1 MSPKKNILY
10 NLYIETKI
18 ILNELVVHDS
28 LKLEKSIK
36 LTKLQEIDDLF
47 VKVQQK
53 LAREAVKKTES
64 STIIDSISFINDGD
78 TVVTPNIDHDTLTL
92 PQNTENEDEDL
103 DTSVDFALLRKQVE
117 EDYFERVSKIRSF
130 YDFEVFQQYREL
142 FKDYDFYNSYKN
154 LLSELFVVD
163 SLSSSEFVKKF
174 TLKTSNYIPVINSFN
189 IKYILYMEDFLFSW
203 LLQSLFQKKFWKLKK
218 IKFKKWKFK
227 KKKLRKLYVLKKIRK
242 FIRFK
247 RFKQKNF
254 FLFQKLNHYTVSFS
268 KIPKNILVQ
277 KIPLTEKIINTYNVE
292 FFYKLNKKAQLQNF
306 SDDWSFFPSDYS
318 YSKFSIYS
326 RNYHQKPYLK
336 LRRSR
341 VLHWNLFY
349 KKTIR
354 KQRYKSFLNR
364 FMKKYTNFSYDY
376 TFIVNLFTKFCI
388 SWTRTSKLPSIAK
401 LLILD
406 KKDKI
411 IKLPL
416 FFNKVFNWRFLK
428 KRNYILK
435 KKIGRWSFLNFK
447 RFKFPWLQRK
457 KHSPKGVN
465 HIQPNIQTF
474 FQLGYLDKLTGYFML
489 NTELKKFTLPA
500 LETFKANS
508 LIKLHMYRYKSNN
521 KWI

>member
-1 MSPKKNILY
+1 MSYVKKWVKRGKKKMSPKKNILY

-203 LLQSLFQKKFWKLKK
+203 LLQSLFQKKF
-218 IKFKKWKFK
+218 
-227 KKKLRKLYVLKKIRK
+227 
-242 FIRFK
+242 
-247 RFKQKNF
+247 
-254 FLFQKLNHYTVSFS
+254 
-268 KIPKNILVQ
+268 
-277 KIPLTEKIINTYNVE
+277 
-292 FFYKLNKKAQLQNF
+292 
-306 SDDWSFFPSDYS
+306 
-318 YSKFSIYS
+318 
-326 RNYHQKPYLK
+326 
-336 LRRSR
+336 
-341 VLHWNLFY
+341 
-349 KKTIR
+349 
-354 KQRYKSFLNR
+354 
-364 FMKKYTNFSYDY
+364 
-376 TFIVNLFTKFCI
+376 
-388 SWTRTSKLPSIAK
+388 
-401 LLILD
+401 
-406 KKDKI
+406 
-411 IKLPL
+411 
-416 FFNKVFNWRFLK
+416 
-428 KRNYILK
+428 
-435 KKIGRWSFLNFK
+435 
-447 RFKFPWLQRK
+447 
-457 KHSPKGVN
+457 
-465 HIQPNIQTF
+465 
-474 FQLGYLDKLTGYFML
+474 
-489 NTELKKFTLPA
+489 
-500 LETFKANS
+500 
-508 LIKLHMYRYKSNN
+508 
-521 KWI
+521 

>member
-203 LLQSLFQKKFWKLKK
+203 LLQSLFQKKF
-218 IKFKKWKFK
+218 
-227 KKKLRKLYVLKKIRK
+227 
-242 FIRFK
+242 
-247 RFKQKNF
+247 
-254 FLFQKLNHYTVSFS
+254 
-268 KIPKNILVQ
+268 
-277 KIPLTEKIINTYNVE
+277 
-292 FFYKLNKKAQLQNF
+292 
-306 SDDWSFFPSDYS
+306 
-318 YSKFSIYS
+318 
-326 RNYHQKPYLK
+326 
-336 LRRSR
+336 
-341 VLHWNLFY
+341 
-349 KKTIR
+349 
-354 KQRYKSFLNR
+354 
-364 FMKKYTNFSYDY
+364 
-376 TFIVNLFTKFCI
+376 
-388 SWTRTSKLPSIAK
+388 
-401 LLILD
+401 
-406 KKDKI
+406 
-411 IKLPL
+411 
-416 FFNKVFNWRFLK
+416 
-428 KRNYILK
+428 
-435 KKIGRWSFLNFK
+435 
-447 RFKFPWLQRK
+447 
-457 KHSPKGVN
+457 
-465 HIQPNIQTF
+465 
-474 FQLGYLDKLTGYFML
+474 
-489 NTELKKFTLPA
+489 
-500 LETFKANS
+500 
-508 LIKLHMYRYKSNN
+508 
-521 KWI
+521 